1 MLLILV
7 STITVAL
14 VIERI
19 TFACVSLVFHL
30 FNQGPDRKSTW
41 FVSALVQNIVGLFSS
56 IAAAVSRLLGFSLKG
71 ILFLTLLLALWGVA
85 FMCARHSSVALIAFQ
100 KAYNSDVGGA
110 FRMALVLPMQLLQL
124 IWDGVVP
131 AYNLIVYCGI
141 TTPTRILLENA
152 LRNISDFE
160 NAMWNLGLFIK
171 SLTTSLI
178 AYVELIIT
186 PPDSFDPNLRLL
198 DLVSPLAYWRLMV
211 SYLLQW
217 LGDVCSVASSLGD
230 LVAYPF
236 LDINFGLGIHNS
248 VNAILTL
255 VVQVPAVTVQRCN
268 AGGGQVV
275 YCLPDFEPVIELA
288 VNGVR
293 NFGLMF
299 DNWLDV
305 ATIITQALL
314 TGTSPQCTGWM
325 VVDFQSK
332 DGLMGNNETVIVGVD
347 ENYFAKTDGWNVEV
361 YSRTSVQSFPSA
373 FPAAMNVGYG
383 VAIVSVNT
391 NVQGLLG
398 CSCTDQAYGMQLLCA
413 VAPLDTLTPSYF
425 VPVEF
430 QIPTTSFYM
439 SCSKAKVRL
448 DSIRWPV
455 TRSTSPNSDARR
467 APTAQAALYVTPM
480 CSSEGID
487 VVCVDT
493 FKLAGCFPYCMALW
507 TRGYLGSMVLRN
519 GEEWANTVSMVSR
532 DCGLHTWDL
541 VSGEL
546 AAVTQ
551 TLRQKS
557 GVTSTWM
564 DAEVQLNGSYCQ
576 YAPNTFSR
584 MTKESVPAYSD
595 YRSVRLTGQPFAFAG
610 DLILT
615 AVNTVGDVWGIDVQ
629 RIYGNQ
635 VNANSVAIA
644 RLNRCVS
651 SSVSGPHRSV
661 SSMHWWI
668 RASRALLCSAS
679 RSCSSSRVFRT
690 PSRFSSSSVVI
701 GKDACSTRCSARITA
716 TALLVSR
723 STVRLGSIS
732 NSCSAFGMLMSLRCE
747 RLLPIWRSVKSSA
760 VSGLITTRAR
770 VCDAFLRSFLVR
782 VEMKSSASMYPSSV
796 VRTSMPDA
804 TLSNEMFSRR
814 RIVI

>member
-1 MLLILV
+1 
-7 STITVAL
+7 
-14 VIERI
+14 
-19 TFACVSLVFHL
+19 
-30 FNQGPDRKSTW
+30 
-41 FVSALVQNIVGLFSS
+41 
-56 IAAAVSRLLGFSLKG
+56 
-71 ILFLTLLLALWGVA
+71 
-85 FMCARHSSVALIAFQ
+85 VALIAFQ

-110 FRMALVLPMQLLQL
+110 FRLALVIPMQLLQL
-124 IWDGVVP
+124 IWDGLVP
-131 AYNLIVYCGI
+131 AYNLVFYCI
-141 TTPTRILLENA
+141 KTIPTRILLENV
-152 LRNISDFE
+152 LRNISDFQ
-160 NAMWNLGLFIK
+160 NAMLNLGLFVK
-171 SLTTSLI
+171 SLTLSLI
-178 AYVELIIT
+178 AYVEIIIT

-211 SYLLQW
+211 SYILQW
-217 LGDVCSVASSLGD
+217 LGDVCSVASSLSD
-230 LVAYPF
+230 LAAYPF
-236 LDINFGLGIHNS
+236 LDINFGLGVHNS

-255 VVQVPAVTVQRCN
+255 VIQTPAVTIQRCN
-268 AGGGQVV
+268 AGAGQVV
-275 YCLPDFEPVIELA
+275 YCLPDFEPAIELA

-293 NFGLMF
+293 HFGLMF

-314 TGTSPQCTGWM
+314 TGTSPQCSGWM
-325 VVDFQSK
+325 TVDFESNK
-332 DGLMGNNETVIVGVD
+332 RDGLMGNNNTVIVGVD
-347 ENYFAKTDGWNVEV
+347 ENYFAKTDGWNIEV
-361 YSRTSVQSFPSA
+361 YSRTSVQGFPSA
-373 FPAAMNVGYG
+373 FPAKMNVEYG
-383 VAIVSVNT
+383 VAVVSVNA

-398 CSCTDQAYGMQLLCA
+398 CSCTDQAYGLQLLCA

-439 SCSKAKVRL
+439 GCTRAKIRL

-455 TRSTSPNSDARR
+455 SRVTSPNSDARR
-467 APTAQAALYVTPM
+467 ASTAQAALYVTPM

-493 FKLAGCFPYCMALW
+493 FRLAGCFPYCMALW
-507 TRGYLGSMVLRN
+507 TRGYLGSMVLRD

-564 DAEVQLNGSYCQ
+564 DAEVQLNGSHCQ

-584 MTKESVPAYSD
+584 MTKASVPSYSD
-595 YRSVRLTGQPFAFAG
+595 YRSVRLSGQPFAFAG

-615 AVNTVGDVWGIDVQ
+615 AVNTVGDVWGVEVQ

-635 VNANSVAIA
+635 VSSSEIA
-644 RLNRCVS
+644 RLNRCMS
-651 SSVSGPHRSV
+651 SSVRGPQRSV
-661 SSMHWWI
+661 SSMHWWM
-668 RASRALLCSAS
+668 RASRARLCSAS
-679 RSCSSSRVFRT
+679 RSAKSSLVLRSPRRL
-690 PSRFSSSSVVI
+690 SSSS
-701 GKDACSTRCSARITA
+701 SAHVAVGVAECLYSAKTTA
-716 TALLVSR
+716 TARRVGR
-723 STVRLGSIS
+723 STVRLGSMS
-732 NSCSAFGMLMSLRCE
+732 SSCRAFGMLMSLRCV
-747 RLLPIWRSVKSSA
+747 RFPPRCRSVKSPA

-770 VCDAFLRSFLVR
+770 VCDAFLRSFPVS

-796 VRTSMPDA
+796 MRTSIPEA

-814 RIVI
+814 RIVIWHGAKCGFI

>member
-7 STITVAL
+7 SAITVAL
-14 VIERI
+14 VVERI
-19 TFACVSLVFHL
+19 TFAFTSLLFHL

-41 FVSALVQNIVGLFSS
+41 FISSLVQNVVGLLASVAS
-56 IAAAVSRLLGFSLKG
+56 AVSRLLGFSLRG
-71 ILFLTLLLALWGVA
+71 ILFLTLFLVLWGVA
-85 FMCARHSSVALIAFQ
+85 FICARHSAIALIAFQ
-100 KAYNSDVGGA
+100 EAYNSDVGGA
-110 FRMALVLPMQLLQL
+110 IRLALVLPMQLLRL
-124 IWDGVVP
+124 VWDGLVP
-131 AYNLIVYCGI
+131 AYNLILYCAKTI
-141 TTPTRILLENA
+141 PTRILIENV
-152 LRNISDFE
+152 LRNLSDFE
-160 NAMWNLGLFIK
+160 NAMLNLGLFVQ

-178 AYVELIIT
+178 AYVNLIIT

-198 DLVSPLAYWRLMV
+198 DLVTPLAYWRLMV
-211 SYLLQW
+211 SYLLHW
-217 LGDVCSVASSLGD
+217 LGDVCSVASSLSD

-236 LDINFGLGIHNS
+236 LDINFGLGIHHS

-255 VVQVPAVTVQRCN
+255 VVQTPAVTMQRCS
-268 AGGGQVV
+268 AGAGQVV
-275 YCLPDFEPVIELA
+275 YCLPDFEPAIELA

-293 NFGLMF
+293 NFGSMF
-299 DNWLDV
+299 DNWMDV
-305 ATIITQALL
+305 ATIITQAVL
-314 TGTSPQCTGWM
+314 TGTSPQCTGWTA
-325 VVDFQSK
+325 VDFQAQG
-332 DGLMGNNETVIVGVD
+332 GLMGANETVVVGVD
-347 ENYFAKTDGWNVEV
+347 ENHFAKTDGWNIEV

-373 FPAAMNVGYG
+373 FPAKMNVEYG
-383 VAIVSVNT
+383 VAVVTVNT

-398 CSCTDQAYGMQLLCA
+398 CSCTDQAYGLQLLCA

-439 SCSKAKVRL
+439 GCSRAKIRL

-455 TRSTSPNSDARR
+455 TRSTSPNVDSRR
-467 APTAQAALYVTPM
+467 ASTAQAALYVRPA

-507 TRGYLGSMVLRN
+507 TRGYLGSMVLRD

-546 AAVTQ
+546 ASVTQ

-557 GVTSTWM
+557 GVTNTWM
-564 DAEVQLNGSYCQ
+564 DAEVQLNGSHCQ

-584 MTKESVPAYSD
+584 MTKESVPSYSD

-635 VNANSVAIA
+635 VNSSEIA
-644 RLNRCVS
+644 RLKRCIS
-651 SSVSGPHRSV
+651 SSVRGPQRSV
-661 SSMHWWI
+661 SSMHWWM
-668 RASRALLCSAS
+668 RVSRARLCSAS
-679 RSCSSSRVFRT
+679 RSAKSSFAFRS
-690 PSRFSSSSVVI
+690 PRHLSSSSAHAD
-701 GKDACSTRCSARITA
+701 GMCASLCSARITA
-716 TALLVSR
+716 TARRVCR

-732 NSCSAFGMLMSLRCE
+732 SNCRAFGMLMSLRCV
-747 RLLPIWRSVKSSA
+747 RLPPIWRSVKSSV

-770 VCDAFLRSFLVR
+770 VCDAFLRSFLVK

-796 VRTSMPDA
+796 VRTSMPGT
-804 TLSNEMFSRR
+804 TLSNEMFSRS